1 MRFLSRSARFSA
13 KSRHTAISRLFVRA
27 IPSLRPRFVVSILAL
42 SGASR
47 QGRVAAPSVCYAVA
61 CILLAAAPSVCY
73 AVACILLAAA
83 PTAPP
88 CFRHWRRSSPLPQRG
103 SHWRAGPLFAGCLRP
118 DRAQKSGPRLRGQRL
133 LNKSALSSCCESRP
147 QGTTV
152 SDKIKLC
159 LSRVGLTGTPVPLPM
174 GEVSAQ
180 QTERACRY
188 RGAGIAQR

>member
-47 QGRVAAPSVCYAVA
+47 Q
-61 CILLAAAPSVCY
+61 
-73 AVACILLAAA
+73 
-83 PTAPP
+83 
-88 CFRHWRRSSPLPQRG
+88 LPQRG

-152 SDKIKLC
+152 SGQRKLC
-159 LSRVGLTGTPVPLPM
+159 SSRVGLTGTPVPLPL
-174 GEVSAQ
+174 GEVSPKV
-180 QTERACRY
+180 TERACRCQQNARKTRIFPKICLRRLQTGPKCGKMIHGY
-188 RGAGIAQR
+188 LMTTT

>member
-1 MRFLSRSARFSA
+1 MRFLSRSARFFA

-47 QGRVAAPSVCYAVA
+47 Q
-61 CILLAAAPSVCY
+61 
-73 AVACILLAAA
+73 
-83 PTAPP
+83 
-88 CFRHWRRSSPLPQRG
+88 LPQRG

-174 GEVSAQ
+174 GEVSPKV
-180 QTERACRY
+180 TERACRCQQNARKKRIFLEICLCRLQTGPKCGKMIHGY
-188 RGAGIAQR
+188 LMTTT

>member
-1 MRFLSRSARFSA
+1 MSERYHRCARALWSASLPSQSSLCDA
-13 KSRHTAISRLFVRA
+13 TA
-27 IPSLRPRFVVSILAL
+27 
-42 SGASR
+42 
-47 QGRVAAPSVCYAVA
+47 RVAAPSVCYAVA
-61 CILLAAAPSVCY
+61 Y
-73 AVACILLAAA
+73 ILLAAA

-159 LSRVGLTGTPVPLPM
+159 LSRVGLTDTPVPLPM
-174 GEVSAQ
+174 GRGVTEGDGEGLPPPAKKSPSKTQEKCGYSSKSACA
-180 QTERACRY
+180 ACKPARNVV
-188 RGAGIAQR
+188 R

>member
-47 QGRVAAPSVCYAVA
+47 QGRV
-61 CILLAAAPSVCY
+61 AAPSVCY

-152 SDKIKLC
+152 YDKIKLC

>member
-13 KSRHTAISRLFVRA
+13 KSRRAAISRLFVRA

-47 QGRVAAPSVCYAVA
+47 Q
-61 CILLAAAPSVCY
+61 
-73 AVACILLAAA
+73 
-83 PTAPP
+83 
-88 CFRHWRRSSPLPQRG
+88 LPQRG

-159 LSRVGLTGTPVPLPM
+159 LSRVGLTGTPVPLPL
-174 GEVSAQ
+174 GEVALRSNDGEGYALKLKPPECGLRHTDSRSSA
-180 QTERACRY
+180 
-188 RGAGIAQR
+188 GSPDSLPAGCWRCSGQAHRSQRRRSWRRWT

>member
-13 KSRHTAISRLFVRA
+13 KCRHTAISRLFVRERYHRCVRA
-27 IPSLRPRFVVSILAL
+27 LWSASLPSQSRFARQL
-42 SGASR
+42 S
-47 QGRVAAPSVCYAVA
+47 
-61 CILLAAAPSVCY
+61 
-73 AVACILLAAA
+73 
-83 PTAPP
+83 
-88 CFRHWRRSSPLPQRG
+88 QRE

>member
-1 MRFLSRSARFSA
+1 MDIIAHCRAAVKEPGSVFLSRDARFSA
-13 KSRHTAISRLFVRA
+13 KRRHTAISRLFVRA

-47 QGRVAAPSVCYAVA
+47 Q
-61 CILLAAAPSVCY
+61 
-73 AVACILLAAA
+73 
-83 PTAPP
+83 
-88 CFRHWRRSSPLPQRG
+88 LPQRG

-180 QTERACRY
+180 QTERARA
-188 RGAGIAQR
+188 RTKNIDPATASL